1 MGKKGIKVNWK
12 TINTIRNMKKQGYSI
27 RDIARFTKSST
38 KTVQKYLN
46 EEIQEPEIITL
57 SEEIDELKKI
67 IQKQENRIRVVES
80 KMIDYMG
87 TKSKK
92 ITTEEHTQKQP
103 VINKLPFKDEQY
115 YTIEE
120 AIEMTGYKERTLQKK
135 CQKMGCRKKEGK
147 YRLTMGEIQEI
158 QNQKAGTKHDPVK
171 RRE

>member
-80 KMIDYMG
+80 QMIDYMG
-87 TKSKK
+87 MKSKK
-92 ITTEEHTQKQP
+92 YTTEEHTRKESI
-103 VINKLPFKDEQY
+103 INKLSLDGEKY
-115 YTIEE
+115 YTVEE
-120 AIEMTGYKERTLQKK
+120 AIKMTGYKERTIQRK
-135 CQKMGCRKKEGK
+135 CQQMGCRKIENK
-147 YRLTMGEIQEI
+147 YRLTEEEIQKI
-158 QNQKAGTKHDPVK
+158 QKAGTKHDPVK